1 MESAGILEALHS
13 FSRDLRLRCIRSFF
27 QVHLILHVR
36 RTVISPYF
44 VNASGDEMR
53 KREVVGIA
61 SVDFKCI
68 RKGGVEIARVQ
79 LRESQHCE
87 RIGVLRSRSKFQ

>member
-53 KREVVGIA
+53 KRVYRHSRERQLLILPLP
-61 SVDFKCI
+61 
-68 RKGGVEIARVQ
+68 VEEQ
-79 LRESQHCE
+79 LR
-87 RIGVLRSRSKFQ
+87 